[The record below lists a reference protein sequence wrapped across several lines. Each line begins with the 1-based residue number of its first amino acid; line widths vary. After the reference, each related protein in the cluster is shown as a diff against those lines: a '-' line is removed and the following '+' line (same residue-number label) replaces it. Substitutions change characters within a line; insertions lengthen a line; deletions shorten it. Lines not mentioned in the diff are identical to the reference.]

1 LPEAFG
7 VNELR
12 ALIERHASSMWRYRW
27 VGVAAAWLL
36 CLGGW
41 VAIKFIPS
49 QYEASARVYVDA
61 DAVLTPLLR
70 GLALDNSPSNQLEV
84 MQRTLLSRP
93 NLSKLI
99 SKTDLD
105 LSVTGPAQQEALIT
119 RLGTEIRINPQTR
132 NLFTISYRNPSPQL
146 AYDVVQNILNL
157 FIEDKAG
164 TSRNDMENAQQF
176 MAAQIASYEQQLR
189 KAEAKRAAFRT
200 QYVDLLPDANSGSSR
215 LDAARSAAQ
224 ALQGRLTDAI
234 AKRDSLQR
242 ELQTTPPL
250 LVTETDPGTG
260 AAAPDGGLAEARAH
274 LRELRLRLTDKH
286 PDVILAQQQVAM
298 LEAQMGTQAGGTSS
312 GATSHAAGPRSRSQ
326 PNPLYEQLKV
336 RLLDTQAEVT
346 SLQRQAADAVAERER
361 LEAIARSAPGVQAE
375 YINLDRDYDVV
386 RKSYD
391 DLLARRE
398 QMRLSAAADTNAEKV
413 KVQIVD
419 PPLVPQN
426 PIAPNRA
433 LLLSAVLVVGLAGGV
448 GLVFLLSQ
456 LDQSFHTVG
465 DLRDLGLPIA
475 GVISLVG
482 AVMPFSRRVFQ
493 ASTVALAVLL
503 LCLMYGGLLYRLLR
517 STGSA

>member
-1 LPEAFG
+1 

-12 ALIERHASSMWRYRW
+12 ALIERHASTMWRYRW

-41 VAIKFIPS
+41 AAIKFIPS
-49 QYEASARVYVDA
+49 QYEATARVYVDA

-70 GLALDNSPSNQLEV
+70 GLALDNSPTNQLEV

-93 NLSKLI
+93 NLGKLI
-99 SKTDLD
+99 SKTNLD

-132 NLFTISYRNPSPQL
+132 NLFTISYRNPSAQL

-164 TSRNDMENAQQF
+164 TSRSDMENAQQF
-176 MAAQIASYEQQLR
+176 MQGQIASYEQQLR
-189 KAEAKRAAFRT
+189 KAEAKRAEFRT
-200 QYVDLLPDANSGSSR
+200 RYVDLLPDANSGSSR
-215 LDAARSAAQ
+215 LDAARSSAQ

-242 ELQTTPPL
+242 ELPTTPPM
-250 LVTETDPGTG
+250 LVTETEPGTG
-260 AAAPDGGLAEARAH
+260 TAAADGGLAEARAQ

-286 PDVILAQQQVAM
+286 PDVVLAQQRVAM
-298 LEAQMGTQAGGTSS
+298 LESKGGASS
-312 GATSHAAGPRSRSQ
+312 GAPAGAAPHAAGPRSRSQ

-336 RLLDTQAEVT
+336 RLLDAEAEVT
-346 SLQRQAADAVAERER
+346 SLQRQTADAVAERER
-361 LEAIARSAPGVQAE
+361 LETIARSVPGVQAE
-375 YINLDRDYDVV
+375 YINLDRDYDVI

-398 QMRLSAAADTNAEKV
+398 QMRLSAAADSSAEKV

-419 PPLVPQN
+419 PPQVPQN
-426 PIAPNRA
+426 PVAPNRA
-433 LLLSAVLVVGLAGGV
+433 LLLSGVLVAGLAGGV
-448 GLVFLLSQ
+448 GLIFLLSQ
-456 LDQSFHTVG
+456 LDQSFHTAQ

-482 AVMPFSRRVFQ
+482 AVVPFSRRVFQ
-493 ASTVALAVLL
+493 VCTVALAVLL
-503 LCLMYGGLLYRLLR
+503 LCLVYSGLLYRLLK